1 MEQRLGFIHDK
12 IEIKILI
19 LFILRRLP
27 EPVTLDT
34 LGTLTLCDGGIT
46 YFDFTEC
53 LAELVETGHIE
64 TDGHTYIITEKGRI
78 NGEITEN
85 SLPYTVRAKAE
96 ESTKE
101 LSVELMRRSAI
112 TTSRTIRRKGGYTV
126 HLALS
131 DGVSEICA
139 IELFAASEE
148 QAKALEN
155 GFSENAERIY
165 NGLIKLILQEK

>member
-1 MEQRLGFIHDK
+1 MEQRHGFIHDK

-34 LGTLTLCDGGIT
+34 LSALTLCDGGIT

-64 TDGHTYIITEKGRI
+64 TDGHTYAITEKGRM

-85 SLPYTVRAKAE
+85 SLPYSVRVKAE
-96 ESTKE
+96 EGVGQMRT
-101 LSVELMRRSAI
+101 ELMRRSAI
-112 TTSRTIRRKGGYTV
+112 NTSRTVRRKGGYTV
-126 HLALS
+126 HLSLS

-139 IELFAASEE
+139 IDLFAASEK

-155 GFSENAERIY
+155 GFIKNAEKIY
-165 NGLIKLILQEK
+165 NGLIRLILQE